1 MGCKSMK
8 KKILVGVTV
17 VVEVENPWIFAKKGD
32 EQLARRWNSRAED
45 VVSEI
50 RRHVDGIDDMRIQ
63 MEHEETC
70 EHCGSDWT
78 EGPQSLHNGGCC
90 WRDCAVLDLVDGH
103 GDLSRIEDLAY
114 DYWSV
119 PTIQTDPTLSALSA
133 LNVLSMEATAWPS
146 T

>member
-1 MGCKSMK
+1 MK

-17 VVEVENPWIFAKKGD
+17 VVEVEEPLRFTAKGE

-70 EHCGSDWT
+70 EHCGWEWT
-78 EGPQSLHNGGCC
+78 EDSQSLHNGGCC
-90 WRDCAVLDLVDGH
+90 WLDCAVFDLV
-103 GDLSRIEDLAY
+103 GDPTYTLTIEDHTY
-114 DYWSV
+114 GYWSLPLV
-119 PTIQTDPTLSALSA
+119 QTDPAFSALAA
-133 LNVLSMEATAWPS
+133 LNVLSMEALA
-146 T
+146 